1 MKKIMI
7 ILFLVSSCVLAQ
19 ENFTPLDIPNCQ
31 ILLKDATGIQDV
43 NSAIFQWDNQAQDK
57 FHAVQSDADLRPVP
71 SYETW
76 PGHVTLAN
84 EGEREF
90 LYIEDVD
97 ALDFSNGMTVFY
109 VGKAKNLSALNP
121 FVGNHVGNT
130 DIGYTGWRLGVSKIF
145 TVKADFGLGVEKQ
158 TLNGGIHN
166 TDNPIALSL
175 QYSNKNVEMHQGSLE
190 KVFSRTLS
198 KDLVLS
204 NRPIL
209 LNAQYR
215 PTNLNYIPVVSDY
228 EMASVIIFNRDLD
241 ASEHDQVWN
250 WLKNK
255 YPDAFDKGFGLEEGF
270 KGSNNIPVDTSLE
283 ISFNQALNSE
293 TEFPNVYKNSLNE
306 NPIAGTWELLA
317 DKTKIK
323 FTPLETFEKGA
334 LIVVD
339 LLNAVTATEGA
350 VYENTKER
358 YVSYIVETEQNFD
371 IESYLIPS
379 IKTTE
384 QSPGIPHNIPL
395 EISIPKS
402 LDSEKTLA
410 PSPVVFWVHGGAW
423 SGGTLTESMPA
434 KGNFSSYLVKN
445 VGVAVIGVAYRCK
458 GSLGNFTEAMEDI
471 ESAVQWAIENA
482 EKYNLDVTQ
491 IGFAG
496 GSAGGPLSA
505 MAAQR
510 TEDCLLYVGFN
521 GLFDFVD
528 TGNSAFGGGNN
539 YGQTDPTAHANSA
552 VYNIKDV
559 PPYTLLLHG
568 AEDTTID
575 PNQSVKFAAAI
586 IDKGGTAD
594 VKIYEGEVHSFFSS
608 GQMNIPCTWEFKEA
622 CLKAFEG
629 LNKNSLALP
638 KIVKKKDNN

>member
-1 MKKIMI
+1 MKI
-7 ILFLVSSCVLAQ
+7 ISNVLFLVTSFVLAQ

-31 ILLKDATGIQDV
+31 IILKDGTGIQDL

-57 FHAVQSDADLRPVP
+57 FHAVQSDTDLRPV
-71 SYETW
+71 SSFETW
-76 PGHVTLAN
+76 PGYVTLAN
-84 EGEREF
+84 EGERAF

-97 ALDFSNGMTVFY
+97 AIDFSNGMTVFY
-109 VGKAKNLSALNP
+109 VGKTKDLSALTS
-121 FVGNHVGNT
+121 FVGNYVGNT
-130 DIGYTGWRLGVSKIF
+130 AIDYSGWRLGVSKIF
-145 TVKADFGLGVEKQ
+145 RVKADFGIGSEKQ
-158 TLNGGIHN
+158 TLNGATHN
-166 TDNPIALSL
+166 TDKPIALSL
-175 QYSNKNVEMHQGSLE
+175 QYSNKNVEMHQGSLD

-204 NRPIL
+204 DRPLL

-270 KGSNNIPVDTSLE
+270 KGSNNLPEDASLE
-283 ISFNQALNSE
+283 ISFNQTVSST
-293 TEFPNVYKNSLNE
+293 TEFPVVYKNSLNE
-306 NPIAGTWELLA
+306 NSIAGTWELLA

-334 LIVVD
+334 LVVVD
-339 LLNAVTATEGA
+339 LLNAVTATEGT
-350 VYENTKER
+350 VYENIKER

-379 IKTTE
+379 IKITE

-402 LDSEKTLA
+402 LDSENSLA
-410 PSPVVFWVHGGAW
+410 PTPVIFWVHGGAW
-423 SGGTLTESMPA
+423 TGGTLTESMPA
-434 KGNFSSYLVKN
+434 KGNFHSYLVKN

-471 ESAVQWAIENA
+471 ASAVQWAIENA
-482 EKYNLDVTQ
+482 DEYNLDVTQ

-505 MAAQR
+505 LAAQR

-521 GLFDFVD
+521 GMYDFVN
-528 TGNSAFGGGNN
+528 TGNSGFGGGNAF
-539 YGQTDPTAHANSA
+539 GQTDPTAEANSA
-552 VYNIKDV
+552 IYNLKEV
-559 PPYTLLLHG
+559 PPYTLVLHG
-568 AEDTTID
+568 AGDTTID
-575 PNQSVKFAAAI
+575 PNQSIRFAEAVI
-586 IDKGGTAD
+586 EKGGKAD
-594 VKIYEGEVHSFFSS
+594 VKIYEGEVHSFFSA
-608 GQMNIPCTWEFKEA
+608 GQMNMPCAWEFKKA
-622 CLKAFEG
+622 CLTAFTG
-629 LNKNSLALP
+629 LGKIDEESLGTVNKL
-638 KIVKKKDNN
+638 KKK